1 MKNLKAV
8 RFPTTVYIN
17 PDKSAFFDSSKKKS
31 TPHRPAM
38 SICVLVSCR
47 IYFSEIYRTVSASAY
62 IPQKI
67 IYVRIL
73 SSKFKVCTQQYLYN
87 IRYTPIILVRFT
99 ASSICAAR
107 LVLSRF
113 IFTLKK
119 LCRTMT
125 YILSNISNPNITF
138 AEYGTKK
145 ILSVQPCRSEK
156 IFLYSIRFFHHNI

>member
-17 PDKSAFFDSSKKKS
+17 PDKSTFFDSSKKKS

-67 IYVRIL
+67 IYVKIL
-73 SSKFKVCTQQYLYN
+73 SSKFKVCTQQHLYN
-87 IRYTPIILVRFT
+87 IRYTLIILVRFT

-138 AEYGTKK
+138 AEN
-145 ILSVQPCRSEK
+145 RH
-156 IFLYSIRFFHHNI
+156 FLQNMAQKNPFSPALPL

>member
-1 MKNLKAV
+1 M
-8 RFPTTVYIN
+8 YISWYISIFRQ
-17 PDKSAFFDSSKKKS
+17 KQKKS

-67 IYVRIL
+67 IYVKIL
-73 SSKFKVCTQQYLYN
+73 SSKFKVCTQQHLYN
-87 IRYTPIILVRFT
+87 IRYTLIILVRFT
-99 ASSICAAR
+99 ASSICAVR

-113 IFTLKK
+113 IFTLKNYAAQWLTSYQISVILTLLLQK
-119 LCRTMT
+119 TDIFCR
-125 YILSNISNPNITF
+125 IWH
-138 AEYGTKK
+138 KK

>member
-1 MKNLKAV
+1 MKNLPEV
-8 RFPTTVYIN
+8 PFSTFVCIY
-17 PDKSAFFDSSKKKS
+17 PDISAFFDRSKKKS

-67 IYVRIL
+67 IYVKIL
-73 SSKFKVCTQQYLYN
+73 SSKFKVCTQQHLYN
-87 IRYTPIILVRFT
+87 IRYTLIILVRFT

-125 YILSNISNPNITF
+125 YILSNISNPNISF
-138 AEYGTKK
+138 AEN
-145 ILSVQPCRSEK
+145 RH
-156 IFLYSIRFFHHNI
+156 FLQNMAQKNPFKPALPF